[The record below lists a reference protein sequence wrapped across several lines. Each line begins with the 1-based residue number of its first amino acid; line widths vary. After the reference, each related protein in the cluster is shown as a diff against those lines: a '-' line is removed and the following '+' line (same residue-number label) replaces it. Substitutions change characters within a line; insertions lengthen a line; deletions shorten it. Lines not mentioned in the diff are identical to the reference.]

1 LEKIMRRPLVAG
13 NWKMNKTVEQA
24 TLLVANMLPGLQAVK
39 TVDRVLCPPFTSLM
53 TISGMLAGTEIGLG
67 AQNLH
72 WEASGAFTG
81 EVSPEMVKE
90 YCKYVII
97 GHSERRALFG
107 ETDHSVN
114 LKVKASL
121 AIGLTPIL
129 CVGETLEENESGRT
143 EEVVSRQVK
152 LGFEGIS
159 KDVAERTIVAYEPV
173 WAIGTGKAASAEM
186 ANEII
191 GNTVRKNLASLFGG
205 DIAEKIRILYG
216 GSVKG
221 DNAAE
226 YFAKSD
232 IDGGLIG
239 GASLKAEDF
248 IKIVEAAA

>member
-1 LEKIMRRPLVAG
+1 MRRPLVAG

-24 TLLVANMLPGLQAVK
+24 TLLAASMLPGLQAVK

-53 TISGMLAGTEIGLG
+53 TLSGMLASTEIGLG

-72 WEASGAFTG
+72 WEESGAFTG
-81 EVSPEMVKE
+81 EVSPQMIKE
-90 YCKYVII
+90 YCQYVII
-97 GHSERRALFG
+97 GHSERRAYFG
-107 ETDHSVN
+107 ETDQSVN

-121 AIGLTPIL
+121 AIGLTPIV
-129 CVGETLEENESGRT
+129 CIGETLEENESGRT
-143 EEVVSRQVK
+143 EAVVSRQVK

-159 KDVAERTIVAYEPV
+159 KEEAEKTIVAYEPI
-173 WAIGTGKAASAEM
+173 WAIGTGRAASAEI
-186 ANEII
+186 ANDII
-191 GNTVRKNLASLFGG
+191 ASAVRKNLASLFGYEQ
-205 DIAEKIRILYG
+205 AEKIRILYG

-221 DNAAE
+221 ENAAE
-226 YFAKSD
+226 FFAKAD

>member
-1 LEKIMRRPLVAG
+1 VI
-13 NWKMNKTVEQA
+13 
-24 TLLVANMLPGLQAVK
+24 
-39 TVDRVLCPPFTSLM
+39 CPPFTSLM
-53 TISGMLAGTEIGLG
+53 TLAGMLAGTEIGLG

-97 GHSERRALFG
+97 GHSERRAYFG
-107 ETDHSVN
+107 ETDQAVN
-114 LKVKASL
+114 LKTKACL
-121 AIGLTPIL
+121 AIGLIPIV
-129 CVGETLEENESGRT
+129 CVGETLDEFESGRT
-143 EEVVSRQVK
+143 EEIVSRQVK

-159 KDVAERTIVAYEPV
+159 QDNAEKTIVAYEPV

-186 ANEII
+186 ANDII
-191 GNTVRKNLASLFGG
+191 RNAVRKNLANRFGY
-205 DIAEKIRILYG
+205 DQAEKIRILYG

-221 DNAAE
+221 ENAAE
-226 YFAKSD
+226 FFSKSD

-248 IKIVEAAA
+248 LKIVEAAA

>member
-1 LEKIMRRPLVAG
+1 MRRPLVAG

-24 TLLVANMLPGLQAVK
+24 TLLVASMLPGLQAVK
-39 TVDRVLCPPFTSLM
+39 TVDRVICLPFTSLM

-81 EVSPEMVKE
+81 EISPQMVKE
-90 YCKYVII
+90 YCQYVII
-97 GHSERRALFG
+97 GHSERRAFFG
-107 ETDHSVN
+107 ETDQSVN
-114 LKVKASL
+114 LKIKASL
-121 AIGLTPIL
+121 AIGLTPIV

-143 EEVVSRQVK
+143 EAIVSRQVK

-159 KDVAERTIVAYEPV
+159 KEDAVKTIVAYEPV
-173 WAIGTGKAASAEM
+173 WAIGTGRAASAEM
-186 ANEII
+186 ANDII
-191 GNTVRKNLASLFGG
+191 GNAVRKNLTSLFGS
-205 DIAEKIRILYG
+205 DQAEKIRILYG
-216 GSVKG
+216 GSVKVE
-221 DNAAE
+221 NAAE
-226 YFAKSD
+226 FFAKSD